1 MPEPAEQLS
10 APKVYSVYELTA
22 SVRRMLENSLGA
34 VCVEGEI
41 SGYRMQPS
49 GHQYFTLKDA
59 KAQVACVWFAGRASG
74 RAVPLSDGMAVQIR
88 GTPTVY
94 EAQGKFQ
101 ISVQSV
107 QAAGAGLLQAKFEAL
122 KRRLQEEGLFDSG
135 RKRALP
141 RFPQTVALLTS
152 PTGSVVQDML
162 KVLGRRAPWV
172 RVLVYPAKVQGQG
185 AAEEIA
191 AGLAF
196 LNAESGKSLPVID
209 VIISGRGG
217 GSIEDLWCF
226 NEEIVARALYASAIP
241 VVSAV
246 GHETDF
252 TISDFVAD
260 HRAATPSVAAEM
272 VVPDG
277 QTLSNQVRSHAQR
290 IENMSY
296 RAVRAFSQKLDFL
309 AKSALFREPRNR
321 LADAAQQLDGAAEAL
336 GRAMGDGVASRRA
349 LLERLAASVRQ
360 HRPDQVL
367 ALRRQQLEGVAA
379 RLERSGADQMRR
391 NRADL
396 ERLGRMLVLLSPEG
410 TLERGYSIAFT
421 EEGALVRSVEEVR
434 PGARLVTRF
443 KDGRVQSEVL
453 STGKLE
459 GTV

>member
-1 MPEPAEQLS
+1 MPESTEQLS

-59 KAQVACVWFAGRASG
+59 KAQVACVWFAGRSSG

-196 LNAESGKSLPVID
+196 LNAESGRSLPTID

-277 QTLSNQVRSHAQR
+277 QTLGNQVRSHAQR
-290 IENMSY
+290 IENMAH
-296 RAVRAFSQKLDFL
+296 RAVRALSQRLDFL

-321 LADAAQQLDGAAEAL
+321 LSTAAQHLDGATEAL
-336 GRAMGDGVASRRA
+336 GRALRDGISERRSV
-349 LLERLAASVRQ
+349 LERLAASVRE

-367 ALRRQQLEGVAA
+367 ALRRQQLEGMAA
-379 RLERSGADQMRR
+379 RLSRSGADQMRR

-396 ERLGRMLVLLSPEG
+396 ERMGRMLVLLSPEG
-410 TLERGYSIAFT
+410 TLERGYSITFNG
-421 EEGALVRSVEEVR
+421 EGALVRSVEELQS
-434 PGARLVTRF
+434 GARMVTRF
-443 KDGRVQSEVL
+443 KDGRVESEVR
-453 STGKLE
+453 SVGKLE
-459 GTV
+459 

>member
-1 MPEPAEQLS
+1 
-10 APKVYSVYELTA
+10 
-22 SVRRMLENSLGA
+22 MLENSLGA

-41 SGYRMQPS
+41 SGDRMQPS

-59 KAQVACVWFAGRASG
+59 KAQVACVWFAGRSSG

-196 LNAESGKSLPVID
+196 LNAESGRSLPTID
-209 VIISGRGG
+209 VIISGR
-217 GSIEDLWCF
+217 
-226 NEEIVARALYASAIP
+226 R
-241 VVSAV
+241 
-246 GHETDF
+246 
-252 TISDFVAD
+252 
-260 HRAATPSVAAEM
+260 
-272 VVPDG
+272 
-277 QTLSNQVRSHAQR
+277 
-290 IENMSY
+290 
-296 RAVRAFSQKLDFL
+296 
-309 AKSALFREPRNR
+309 
-321 LADAAQQLDGAAEAL
+321 
-336 GRAMGDGVASRRA
+336 
-349 LLERLAASVRQ
+349 RQ
-360 HRPDQVL
+360 HR
-367 ALRRQQLEGVAA
+367 
-379 RLERSGADQMRR
+379 RS
-391 NRADL
+391 
-396 ERLGRMLVLLSPEG
+396 LVFQ
-410 TLERGYSIAFT
+410 RGDCR
-421 EEGALVRSVEEVR
+421 EGALRLGDPSRVCSRARNRFYDIGFCGGSSCGDSECGCR
-434 PGARLVTRF
+434 DGGARRADAWQPGPLPRAAH
-443 KDGRVQSEVL
+443 
-453 STGKLE
+453 
-459 GTV
+459 